1 MLPARA
7 ISYPPC
13 YRLQP
18 ISFRDGNGDGM
29 GNSSIEALINLQPY
43 TQTATPS
50 EATLL
55 LAWRHGAQRESHQSA
70 GSHQWVI
77 PGFASAIFLQS
88 GSHEKAVCASKGV
101 MHG

>member
-7 ISYPPC
+7 ISYPAC

-29 GNSSIEALINLQPY
+29 GDSGIEALINLQPY

-55 LAWRHGAQRESHQSA
+55 LAWRHGVQREPSECWESSM
-70 GSHQWVI
+70 GYT
-77 PGFASAIFLQS
+77 GFCFRHFSSIWFT
-88 GSHEKAVCASKGV
+88 
-101 MHG
+101 